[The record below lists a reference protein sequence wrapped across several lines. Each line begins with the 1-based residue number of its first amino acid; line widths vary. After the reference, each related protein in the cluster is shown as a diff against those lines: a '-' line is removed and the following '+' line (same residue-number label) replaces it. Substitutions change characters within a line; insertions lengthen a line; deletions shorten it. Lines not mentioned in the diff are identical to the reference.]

1 MSRVVI
7 DPVTRIE
14 GHLRIETEVNGG
26 RVTDAWSS
34 GTMFRGIEL
43 ILRGRDPRE
52 AWIWAQRICG
62 VCTTVHAL
70 ASVRAVE
77 NALGIQIPDNA
88 RLVRNLIAGSQNVQD
103 HVVHFYHL
111 HALDWVDVTLAL
123 KADPAKT
130 SQLVQSISEWPKSS
144 ATYFKGVQDRVKAL
158 VASRQL
164 SLFSSGD
171 WGHPAYQL
179 PPEANLL
186 AVAHYIE
193 ALDMQ
198 RDFIRIHAVLGG
210 KNPHLQTYLVGGM
223 STAIDST
230 EPEAVINPERI
241 TLFQELV
248 TRAQTFVNQV
258 YIPDVLA
265 IAGFYK
271 EWFGYG
277 EGLGNFMAYGDLPA
291 GGINDSARFFF
302 PRGVILGR
310 DLSTV
315 HPLDP
320 AKIAEYVSHSYYDYS
335 VGDQASLPPA
345 RGETNPHYSGPKPP
359 FTQLNT
365 DAKYSWLKAPR
376 YDDKAV
382 EVGPLARTLIAYASG
397 NAAVQQA
404 VNGVLAKFNA
414 PPTALFSTL
423 GRIAAR
429 AIEAQI
435 VAGQLGNWVA
445 ELDDNMAR
453 GDVRIHDGSMWDPD
467 SWPKSC
473 AGFGLEEAPRGSLG
487 HWVEIENKRIVNYQA
502 VVPSTWNAGPR
513 DAHGQRGAYE
523 AALLHTPIADPERPL
538 EVLRTVHSF
547 DPCLACAV
555 HVIDGQGHRY
565 SRDLVTVPELPAL
578 ACSAAPEM
586 GGL

>member
-14 GHLRIETEVNGG
+14 GHLRIEAEVDGHQ
-26 RVTDAWSS
+26 VTDAWSS

-77 NALGIQIPDNA
+77 NALGIEVPENA

-103 HVVHFYHL
+103 HIIHFYHL

-130 SQLVQSISEWPKSS
+130 SQIAQSISDWPKSS
-144 ATYFKGVQDRVKAL
+144 TVYFKGVQDRVKAL

-179 PPEANLL
+179 PPEVNLL

-193 ALDMQ
+193 ALELQ
-198 RDFIRIHAVLGG
+198 REFIRIHAVLGG
-210 KNPHLQTYLVGGM
+210 KNPHPQTYLVGGM
-223 STAIDST
+223 STAMDAN

-241 TLFQELV
+241 TLLNQLISN
-248 TRAQTFVNQV
+248 AQTFVRQV

-265 IAGFYK
+265 IAGFYRD
-271 EWFGYG
+271 WFHYG
-277 EGLGNFMAYGDLPA
+277 EGLGNFMAYGDYPNGSIKDPA
-291 GGINDSARFFF
+291 SFLL
-302 PRGVILGR
+302 PRGIILNR

-315 HPLDP
+315 HPLDTRNVT
-320 AKIAEYVSHSYYDYS
+320 EYVTHSWYEYS
-335 VGDQASLPPA
+335 GGDQVGKHPSQ
-345 RGETNPHYSGPKPP
+345 GETNPKYSGPKPP
-359 FTQLNT
+359 YDYLKT
-365 DAKYSWLKAPR
+365 DEKYSWLKSPR
-376 YDDKAV
+376 YDDKPM
-382 EVGPLARTLIAYASG
+382 EVGPLARMLVAYGSG
-397 NAAVQQA
+397 NERIKKLVDGA
-404 VNGVLAKFNA
+404 LAKLNLPA
-414 PPTALFSTL
+414 SALYSTM

-429 AIEAQI
+429 ALESEFMVDNLSGWVQ
-435 VAGQLGNWVA
+435 QLDN
-445 ELDDNMAR
+445 NMAH
-453 GDVRIHDGSMWDPD
+453 GNVRIHNNEMWDPE

-473 AGFGLEEAPRGSLG
+473 QGFGLEEAPRGSLG
-487 HWVEIENKRIVNYQA
+487 HWVEIENKKIVNYQA

-523 AALLHTPIADPERPL
+523 AALQGTPIADPQRPL
-538 EVLRTVHSF
+538 EILRTVHSF

-555 HVIDGQGHRY
+555 HVVNASGLSY
-565 SRDLVTVPELPAL
+565 SRKAL
-578 ACSAAPEM
+578 TI
-586 GGL
+586 